1 MTVDG
6 EIRPSPG
13 PPPEGASAWLDF
25 SAQLGNINGGI
36 QQLVNGAAAAR
47 NTTPTETSLVASGTV
62 AAGNPPLVMDLG
74 APAMG
79 RRWSVR
85 NLAVSPAAGPTGTLA
100 GVANWY
106 VGNPAAFG
114 AGEWAAPTMATLPA
128 FQLVSGDQINVTA
141 TNHLFCVLTGGT
153 ATQSAFARAYV
164 LDFPLYAG
172 TPTIEL

>member
-13 PPPEGASAWLDF
+13 LPPEGPSAWLDF
-25 SAQLGNINGGI
+25 SAKLGDISGGI
-36 QQLVNGAAAAR
+36 QQLVNGAAAIR
-47 NTTPTETSLVASGTV
+47 NTTPTETALYASGTV
-62 AAGNPPLVMDLG
+62 PASQTLVMDMG
-74 APAMG
+74 APSMG

-85 NLAVSPAAGPTGTLA
+85 SLAVSPAAGPTGTLA

-114 AGEWAAPTMATLPA
+114 AGEWAAPTMATLPG
-128 FQLVSGDQINVTA
+128 FQLVSGDQINVTP

>member
-1 MTVDG
+1 VTVDG

-13 PPPEGASAWLDF
+13 PPPEQPAAWLDF
-25 SAQLGNINGGI
+25 SARLGDISGGI
-36 QQLVNGAAAAR
+36 QQLVSGQQAVR
-47 NTTPTETSLVASGTV
+47 NTTPTETALMASGTV
-62 AAGNPPLVMDLG
+62 PASQTLMMDLG

-85 NLAVSPAAGPTGTLA
+85 SLAVLAGSGPTGTLA

-128 FQLVSGDQINVTA
+128 FTFVSGDQCNVTA
-141 TNHLFCVLTGGT
+141 TNHLFCVITGGT
-153 ATQSAFARAYV
+153 ATQNAFARAYV

-172 TPTIEL
+172 SPTIEL